1 MDVVYRI
8 KLGILVVLCVIGV
21 SLNNLLIPCLQALT
35 KVVSFIQ
42 IQIIH

>member
-1 MDVVYRI
+1 MDVVHRI

-21 SLNNLLIPCLQALT
+21 SLNKLLIPHLQALT
-35 KVVSFIQ
+35 KVISSIQ

>member
-1 MDVVYRI
+1 MDVVHRI

-21 SLNNLLIPCLQALT
+21 SLNKLLIPRLQALT
-35 KVVSFIQ
+35 KVISSIQ